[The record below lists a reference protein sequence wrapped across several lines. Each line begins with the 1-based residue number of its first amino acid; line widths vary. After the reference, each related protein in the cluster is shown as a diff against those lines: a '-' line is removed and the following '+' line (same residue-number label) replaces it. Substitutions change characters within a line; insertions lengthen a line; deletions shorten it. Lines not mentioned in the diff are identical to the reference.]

1 MKISEREI
9 EEQYNDALDDCGM
22 IKIGILEY
30 APSDVLKSVD
40 PIAYRCGLADYISFL
55 IDDEI
60 IFEHADGTYHSIP
73 EGEKNES
80 HDSE

>member
-30 APSDVLKSVD
+30 APSLVLKSVD
-40 PIAYRCGLADYISFL
+40 PTAYRCGLADYIDFL
-55 IDDEI
+55 LEDRT
-60 IFEHADGTYHSIP
+60 IFEHSDGTYHSV
-73 EGEKNES
+73 NEV
-80 HDSE
+80 DED